1 MPGTSTS
8 PLREVRPVS
17 PRAAWYHLAWKL
29 LLALSILLLM
39 LAGVPLPGNLI
50 ILVPLTLLAWGA
62 LFVGIAS
69 FNLFEGVHAIRW
81 AWIALTVGAYG
92 ALAIPGVVAGIPRL
106 ADALGPVVALTLA
119 AHLGRRDLPQALRDW
134 ALVMGLALYTALGV
148 QAMLLLTSFGVGVF
162 VVGALFPPLLL
173 EATLLLARRLTNR
186 PESLPVTFAALL
198 LSTLLA
204 ISALGWTLLNRA
216 TQPLWLAIFALAV
229 GLLIGGALLVSHLTR
244 PLIEAA
250 SGAYGDKGK
259 SYNPRRA
266 LVELS
271 HGPILISLVL
281 YIPLRLLGMAMP
293 GA

>member
-8 PLREVRPVS
+8 PLREARSAS
-17 PRAAWYHLAWKL
+17 PRAVWYHLAWKL

-39 LAGVPLPGNLI
+39 SAGIPLPGNLI
-50 ILVPLTLLAWGA
+50 VLVPVTLLAWGA

-69 FNLFEGVHAIRW
+69 YNLFEGVRAIRW
-81 AWIALTVGAYG
+81 AWIALTVGAYS
-92 ALAIPGVVAGIPRL
+92 ALAIPGVVAGIPRM
-106 ADALGPVVALTLA
+106 ADALGPVAALTLA

-134 ALVMGLALYTALGV
+134 ALLMGLAFYTALGV
-148 QAMLLLTSFGVGVF
+148 QAMLLLTTFGVVVF

-173 EATLLLARRLTNR
+173 EATLLLARRVTNR
-186 PESLPVTFAALL
+186 PESLPITLAALL

-204 ISALGWTLLNRA
+204 VSALAWTLLNRS

-250 SGAYGDKGK
+250 SGAYDKDKG
-259 SYNPRRA
+259 YNLRRA

>member
-1 MPGTSTS
+1 MPGTT
-8 PLREVRPVS
+8 PPLLREARPAS
-17 PRAAWYHLAWKL
+17 PRAVWYHLAWKL

-39 LAGVPLPGNLI
+39 SLGIPLPGNLI
-50 ILVPLTLLAWGA
+50 VLVPVTLLAWGA
-62 LFVGIAS
+62 LFVLIAS
-69 FNLFEGVHAIRW
+69 YNLFEGVPAIRW
-81 AWIALTVGAYG
+81 AWIALTVGAYA

-106 ADALGPVVALTLA
+106 ADALGPVAALTLA

-148 QAMLLLTSFGVGVF
+148 QAMLLLTTFGVGVF

-186 PESLPVTFAALL
+186 HESLPVTLAALL

-204 ISALGWTLLNRA
+204 VSALAWTLLNRS

-250 SGAYGDKGK
+250 SGAYDDKDK

>member
-8 PLREVRPVS
+8 SLHEARPAS
-17 PRAAWYHLAWKL
+17 PRAVWYHFAWKL

-39 LAGVPLPGNLI
+39 LAGIPLPGNLI
-50 ILVPLTLLAWGA
+50 IFVPVTLLAWGA

-69 FNLFEGVHAIRW
+69 SNLFEGAPAIRW

-92 ALAIPGVVAGIPRL
+92 ALAIPGIVAGTPRL
-106 ADALGPVVALTLA
+106 ADALGPVAALTLA
-119 AHLGRRDLPQALRDW
+119 AHLGRGDLPQALRDW
-134 ALVMGLALYTALGV
+134 ALVMGLAFYTALGV
-148 QAMLLLTSFGVGVF
+148 QAMLLLTTFGVGVF
-162 VVGALFPPLLL
+162 IVGALFPPLLL
-173 EATLLLARRLTNR
+173 EATLLLARRLINR
-186 PESLPVTFAALL
+186 PESMPVTLAALL

-204 ISALGWTLLNRA
+204 VSALAWTLLNRS
-216 TQPLWLAIFALAV
+216 TQPLWFAIFALAV

-250 SGAYGDKGK
+250 SGAYDDKGK
-259 SYNPRRA
+259 GYNIRRA

>member
-1 MPGTSTS
+1 
-8 PLREVRPVS
+8 
-17 PRAAWYHLAWKL
+17 
-29 LLALSILLLM
+29 M
-39 LAGVPLPGNLI
+39 LVGIPLPGNLI
-50 ILVPLTLLAWGA
+50 VLVPITLLAWGA

-69 FNLFEGVHAIRW
+69 SNLFEGLPAIRW
-81 AWIALTVGAYG
+81 AWIALTLGAYG
-92 ALAIPGVVAGIPRL
+92 ALVIPGVVAGIPRL
-106 ADALGPVVALTLA
+106 ADALGPVAALTLA

-134 ALVMGLALYTALGV
+134 ALVMGLAFYTALGV
-148 QAMLLLTSFGVGVF
+148 QAMLLLTTFGVVVF

-186 PESLPVTFAALL
+186 PESLPITLAALL

-204 ISALGWTLLNRA
+204 VSALAWTLLNRS

-250 SGAYGDKGK
+250 SGAYDGKGK
-259 SYNPRRA
+259 GYNFRRA

>member
-1 MPGTSTS
+1 MPGSNTS
-8 PLREVRPVS
+8 PLSEARPAS
-17 PRAAWYHLAWKL
+17 PRVVWYHLAWKL
-29 LLALSILLLM
+29 LLALSILLL
-39 LAGVPLPGNLI
+39 LSLGIPLSGNLI
-50 ILVPLTLLAWGA
+50 VLVPVMLLAWGA

-69 FNLFEGVHAIRW
+69 FNLFEGLPAIRW
-81 AWIALTVGAYG
+81 AWLALTVGAYG
-92 ALAIPGVVAGIPRL
+92 ALAIPGVVVGIPRL

-119 AHLGRRDLPQALRDW
+119 AHLGRRDLPKALRDW

-148 QAMLLLTSFGVGVF
+148 QAMLLLTTFGVGVF
-162 VVGALFPPLLL
+162 VVGALFPPILL
-173 EATLLLARRLTNR
+173 EATLLLARRLTNQH
-186 PESLPVTFAALL
+186 ESLPITLAALL

-204 ISALGWTLLNRA
+204 VSAIAWTLLNRS

-250 SGAYGDKGK
+250 SGAYEDKDKG
-259 SYNPRRA
+259 YNPRRA